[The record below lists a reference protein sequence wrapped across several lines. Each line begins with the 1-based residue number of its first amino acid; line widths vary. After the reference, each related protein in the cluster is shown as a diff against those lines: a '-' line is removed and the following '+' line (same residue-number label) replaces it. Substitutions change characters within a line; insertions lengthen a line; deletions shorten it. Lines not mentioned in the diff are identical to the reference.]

1 MKQIYHPYHLWEDW
15 INGMWRKETKEY
27 EETELQNII
36 QFTGNHHLYGAAMFE
51 VIESWI
57 YTMEHNLTNTSIN
70 KKAFIGHCA
79 CCFKHGY
86 PEYLVRQGWWKLTE
100 NQRNLA
106 DKQAIKAF
114 KIWHQKKKLLIISQ
128 LGNKD
133 VIQMEFQM
141 KYQ

>member
-1 MKQIYHPYHLWEDW
+1 MKQIYHPYHLWECYL
-15 INGMWRKETKEY
+15 NGMWRKETKEY
-27 EETELQNII
+27 ELSKINEII
-36 QFTGNHHLYGAAMFE
+36 EFTGNHILYGNAMFE
-51 VIESWI
+51 VIEKWI
-57 YTMEHNLTNTSIN
+57 YTMEHNLTNSSIN

-86 PEYLVRQGWWKLTE
+86 PEYLVRQAWWQLND

-114 KIWHQKKKLLIISQ
+114 KTWIQNKKLLSIYKH
-128 LGNKD
+128 GNKNA
-133 VIQMEFQM
+133 IQMEFQM